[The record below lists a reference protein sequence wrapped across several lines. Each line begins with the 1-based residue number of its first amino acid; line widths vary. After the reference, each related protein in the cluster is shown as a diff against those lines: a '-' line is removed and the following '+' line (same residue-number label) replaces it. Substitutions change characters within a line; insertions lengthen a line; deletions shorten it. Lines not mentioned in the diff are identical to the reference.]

1 MKLQKI
7 KAKLAAL
14 LVQLGTIKTDKA
26 VLEYDGE
33 ELAVGMDVFVTDENG
48 ERKPAEDGEYVTE
61 DEKTI
66 VIAGGKVE
74 SINEKATDEPAEEPT
89 ESEPTEPEQ
98 MEEETPAEEPE
109 GTEGET
115 GEDAPKE
122 ETDKLAE
129 LEEKIDK
136 LAKIVEKILAK
147 IGEDKTD
154 VEARLSAIEKMSAA
168 KPAEEQMEVSRT
180 TKSSILNDK
189 QSKRIAEMS
198 KNWRNM

>member
-26 VLEYDGE
+26 LLEYDGE

-66 VIAGGKVE
+66 VVVGGKVE
-74 SINEKATDEPAEEPT
+74 SINEKATDEPAE
-89 ESEPTEPEQ
+89 EPTEPEQ

-136 LAKIVEKILAK
+136 LAKIVEEILTK